1 MNTIKE
7 VYIFKETVKT
17 HQLNDKHAVPPDR
30 IFEAIL
36 QGEDHMT

>member
-1 MNTIKE
+1 MDAIKNFTF
-7 VYIFKETVKT
+7 IKKTAKT
-17 HQLNDKHAVPPDR
+17 HQLNDKHAVQPDR